1 MKKINIAL
9 AGNPNCGKT
18 TIYNNITGSNQR
30 VGNYSGVT
38 VEKREGNRTFEN
50 YNINIVDLPGTYSL
64 TAKAEDE
71 LVARRH
77 ILESDLDYV
86 INVVDASNLERN
98 LYLTI
103 QLAEL
108 EKPFIIALNM
118 IDAAYDMHLSI
129 NDQELSESFS
139 AANIVRTVASKNI
152 GTLDLLQMVSTPA
165 TKPVSF
171 KVNYGEH
178 VEQVIKSLCND
189 LQCLACHNS
198 LPLRW
203 LVIKL
208 LENDAEVEKMF
219 VAHEAY
225 QNIRPKLE
233 RLQHNL
239 IEEFDEDLDV
249 YFAQQRY
256 AHAQKLANKI
266 VTVNNP
272 AEQTFSDK
280 IDKVL
285 TDKVFGLPIFFALM
299 WLMFNLVFTLGQY
312 PQGWIEEVIGL
323 FSSFIQTNLP
333 EGQLND
339 LIVEGIIGGVG
350 GVIVFLPNILL
361 LFFCIA
367 LLEGTGYMARAA
379 FLMDRIMRAAGMHGK
394 SFIPLLLGFGCTVPA
409 IMATRTLEN
418 PRDRLVTILVSPFMS
433 CSARL
438 PVYTLL
444 IGAFFSEN
452 FAGTVLFG
460 IYIFGILLAVMMAKL
475 FRGRLLPGEVEPFVM
490 EMPPYRLPT
499 FKTILLQMWE
509 RATLYLK
516 KAGTIILASSIIIW
530 FLINNP
536 AVELSKNYEQ
546 DITTIESS
554 ILVETD
560 DDKKEILNLQIE
572 NLRAQMQ
579 AEKVEG
585 SYAGRVGKAVEPLI
599 KPVGFDWKIGI
610 SIIAAFS
617 AKEIMVSTL
626 GTIYSV
632 SGGGEGMEAI
642 RSALQADPNIN
653 PLVALSLMV
662 FVLIYTP
669 CVATLAVIYRE
680 TNSWGWPIFSATYS
694 LVLAWIMSFIVFQ
707 GGKVLGF

>member
-38 VEKREGNRTFEN
+38 VEKREGNRIFEK

-118 IDAAYDMHLSI
+118 IDAAYDMNLSI
-129 NDQELSESFS
+129 NDKELSESFS
-139 AANIVRTVASKNI
+139 DVNIVRTVGSKNI
-152 GTLDLLQMVSTPA
+152 GTLDLLQMVSTP
-165 TKPVSF
+165 PLNPISF
-171 KVNYGEH
+171 KVDYGEH
-178 VEQVIKSLCND
+178 VEQVINSLCND

-239 IEEFDEDLDV
+239 LEDFDEDLDV

-256 AHAQKLANKI
+256 AHAQKIANKI

-272 AEQTFSDK
+272 AENTLSDK

-285 TDKVFGLPIFFALM
+285 TNKILGLPIFFALM
-299 WLMFNLVFTLGQY
+299 WLMFNLVFTLGEY
-312 PQGWIEEVIGL
+312 PQEWIEKSIGSL
-323 FSSFIQTNLP
+323 SSFIQTTLP
-333 EGQLND
+333 QGQLND

-418 PRDRLVTILVSPFMS
+418 SRDRLVTILVAPFMS

-444 IGAFFSEN
+444 IGAFFSES

-460 IYIFGILLAVMMAKL
+460 VYILGILLAVMIAKL
-475 FRGRLLPGEVEPFVM
+475 FRGKLLPGDVEPFVM

-499 FKTILLQMWE
+499 FKSILLQMWE

-536 AVELSKNYEQ
+536 TVELSKNYDQE
-546 DITTIESS
+546 IATIENS
-554 ILVETD
+554 LVLENNEH
-560 DDKKEILNLQIE
+560 KKSVSEIQIE
-572 NLRAQMQ
+572 ELQGQMK
-579 AEKVEG
+579 AERVEN
-585 SYAGRVGKAVEPLI
+585 SYAGKVGKAVEPLI
-599 KPVGFDWKIGI
+599 KPLGFDWKIGI
-610 SIIAAFS
+610 SILAAFS

-642 RSALQADPNIN
+642 RTALQNDPHMT
-653 PLVALSLMV
+653 PLVALSLMI

-680 TNSWGWPIFSATYS
+680 TNSWRWPIFSATYS
-694 LVLAWIMSFIVFQ
+694 LVLAWIVSFVVFQ
-707 GGKVLGF
+707 SGKFWGF